1 MSEYY
6 DKLNIKYG
14 ILTIILV
21 IILLGLIIYMH
32 FLKVYSVYN
41 SIGYFEDG
49 FLIINIEMD
58 NSDVV
63 NNKNYL
69 KINNQ
74 KYKYDIFE
82 KSNLLI
88 ENNINYYSYKLKVSD
103 YSFEENKIENITFY
117 YNKENLI
124 KKIAKIIV

>member
-69 KINNQ
+69 KINNL

-88 ENNINYYSYKLKVSD
+88 ENNINYYTYKLKVSD
-103 YSFEENKIENITFY
+103 YNFEENKIENITFY